1 MTWRDRLTNAS
12 FRGVNFKVE
21 VGGKS
26 GGRRVAPHE
35 FPKKDKGY
43 AEDMGKRLKRFR
55 VTGYVIGDDYD
66 RQRDALEQAL
76 DKEGAGQLKL
86 PTSDAVQAICDRWDS
101 IETRTRGRV
110 CEFEML
116 FIEAGQSPSNE
127 DEEDTKANVRD
138 KATEASDETK
148 KSLDKSSLSKES
160 WPIGWKER
168 VA

>member
-1 MTWRDRLTNAS
+1 MTWRDRLTDAS
-12 FRGVNFKVE
+12 FRGVTFKVE

-55 VTGYVIGDDYD
+55 VTGYVIGDNYD
-66 RQRDALEQAL
+66 QDRDALEKAL
-76 DKEGAGQLKL
+76 DQEGAGQLKL
-86 PTSDAVQAICDRWDS
+86 PTSSAVQAICDRWDS
-101 IETRTRGRV
+101 VETRTRGRV

-116 FIEAGQSPSNE
+116 FIEAGQAPSNE
-127 DEEDTKANVRD
+127 DEEDTKANVREN
-138 KATEASDETK
+138 ATQASDQAK
-148 KSLDKSSLSKES
+148 NSLNSSSLSKET

-168 VA
+168 AA